1 VKGLSGFRKLAPRQQ
16 IQVCIGVLLDG
27 LDAPDILATDA
38 GDGQILKRVAKDLS
52 ALAPDIRMPLVG
64 TLLRRAFETIDQS
77 ISKV

>member
-38 GDGQILKRVAKDLS
+38 ADGQSLKRVAKDLS
-52 ALAPDIRMPLVG
+52 ALAPDVRMPLVG
-64 TLLRRAFETIDQS
+64 TLLRRAFETIDQTGT
-77 ISKV
+77 K